1 MIPVFALE
9 SCNINAIIPNRLA
22 DEFMGEKKIRARL
35 RRLIVI
41 FLAMCVAIF
50 LVLRYVSQSVSNLYL
65 TSIHD
70 RLEEQAI
77 QYENSFH
84 FKLDADLLTLR
95 AMAGM
100 LQDHPDQDAKT
111 MLLGL
116 QEANNA
122 SQFVRLAYFEEDGCG
137 FRLSSKEEGV
147 VPVSLDQLPTALQDV
162 VALAWSG
169 TSSFSQAFYD
179 PHVGSKVL
187 ASATPVYTDG
197 QICGVLVSAVESDVY
212 AEIFSSLNSGTAA
225 IICHNGNVVASTRT
239 HTPDGFYNLFSSP
252 YLSDDIKEQY
262 RAAFEDPKVSF
273 FEFTYQGTDYYNCV
287 LPMEVFPGSSMVITD
302 TDHGIST
309 SVSEIVRLAY
319 LAVGLFSLT
328 SVCFMLIAL
337 WLLRRYRISLSSIA
351 YYDSLTGAY
360 NKAKFL
366 QLLEERLKQA
376 SPCTVVAVNIR
387 KFKFRNELFGTPDSD
402 VLLRHMCTILYQHL
416 QEGEFFCRDSADRFL
431 ICLEASE
438 EETTEYRLQTMFDQ
452 ISQVADSMHPN
463 YPLYF
468 YCGCASSVSYASDDP
483 LEELMGH
490 VMMAVD
496 VAKQG
501 QRTTISFY
509 NAQLHEQEKLQNYIE
524 NHMEQA
530 LTAGAFK
537 LFLQPK
543 IRLQD
548 GTLGGAEALVRWINN
563 GTQAFFPD
571 QFIPLF
577 EHNGFCV
584 QLDYYMVEQACRQ
597 IRAWL
602 DEGLPLVPI
611 SVNQTRLLFHQTGY
625 PQRLREIAAKYQISP
640 SWITLEILEGLAME
654 DVELV
659 KQCLD
664 ELHSY
669 GFRISMD
676 DFGTGYSSLHTLGSL
691 HIDELKLDR
700 SFMVQAKLDK
710 QGNHR
715 KILAAIIAMS
725 KNMNMSTVA
734 EGVETADSEQ
744 MLQELS
750 CDFGQGYYYS
760 KPIPA
765 AEFQQLYLRK

>member
-1 MIPVFALE
+1 MILWVK
-9 SCNINAIIPNRLA
+9 
-22 DEFMGEKKIRARL
+22 KKIRARL

-50 LVLRYVSQSVSNLYL
+50 LVLCYVSQSVSNLYL

-100 LQDHPDQDAKT
+100 LQDHPNQDAKT
-111 MLLGL
+111 MILGL

-147 VPVSLDQLPTALQDV
+147 VPVCLDQLPTALQDV

-273 FEFTYQGTDYYNCV
+273 FEFTYQGTDYYNCI

-328 SVCFMLIAL
+328 SI
-337 WLLRRYRISLSSIA
+337 
-351 YYDSLTGAY
+351 
-360 NKAKFL
+360 
-366 QLLEERLKQA
+366 
-376 SPCTVVAVNIR
+376 
-387 KFKFRNELFGTPDSD
+387 
-402 VLLRHMCTILYQHL
+402 
-416 QEGEFFCRDSADRFL
+416 
-431 ICLEASE
+431 
-438 EETTEYRLQTMFDQ
+438 
-452 ISQVADSMHPN
+452 
-463 YPLYF
+463 
-468 YCGCASSVSYASDDP
+468 
-483 LEELMGH
+483 
-490 VMMAVD
+490 
-496 VAKQG
+496 
-501 QRTTISFY
+501 
-509 NAQLHEQEKLQNYIE
+509 
-524 NHMEQA
+524 
-530 LTAGAFK
+530 
-537 LFLQPK
+537 
-543 IRLQD
+543 
-548 GTLGGAEALVRWINN
+548 
-563 GTQAFFPD
+563 
-571 QFIPLF
+571 
-577 EHNGFCV
+577 
-584 QLDYYMVEQACRQ
+584 
-597 IRAWL
+597 
-602 DEGLPLVPI
+602 
-611 SVNQTRLLFHQTGY
+611 
-625 PQRLREIAAKYQISP
+625 
-640 SWITLEILEGLAME
+640 
-654 DVELV
+654 
-659 KQCLD
+659 
-664 ELHSY
+664 
-669 GFRISMD
+669 
-676 DFGTGYSSLHTLGSL
+676 
-691 HIDELKLDR
+691 
-700 SFMVQAKLDK
+700 
-710 QGNHR
+710 
-715 KILAAIIAMS
+715 
-725 KNMNMSTVA
+725 
-734 EGVETADSEQ
+734 
-744 MLQELS
+744 
-750 CDFGQGYYYS
+750 
-760 KPIPA
+760 
-765 AEFQQLYLRK
+765 